1 MRVFF
6 EFFLLMC
13 CFASVFLL
21 ALEIRRYI
29 HIKKDTFLCNIQE
42 MSRGKINIGNRTE
55 QNKVEQRR
63 ERSKK
68 RSERQEGKQ
77 KTQKEEKELERKNK
91 E

>member
-42 MSRGKINIGNRTE
+42 MSRDKINIMI
-55 QNKVEQRR
+55 
-63 ERSKK
+63 RSCVTGCFIVAFLILK
-68 RSERQEGKQ
+68 
-77 KTQKEEKELERKNK
+77 LNIA
-91 E
+91 